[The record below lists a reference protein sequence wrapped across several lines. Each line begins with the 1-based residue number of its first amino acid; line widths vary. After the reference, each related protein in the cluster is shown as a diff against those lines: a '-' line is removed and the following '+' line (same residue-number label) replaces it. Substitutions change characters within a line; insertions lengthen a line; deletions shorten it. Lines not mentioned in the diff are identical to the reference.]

1 MTKEEYAKELDNK
14 FCQVCGIMRQG
25 KSYDIKDELLFK
37 IIQLFIIKEKYELQ
51 KEDGESE

>member
-14 FCQVCGIMRQG
+14 FFQVCGIMRQG